1 MRWKKYLYTL
11 FLFYSTPLLGQGID
25 KIWPMGYDCCQYPG
39 FGAVNLNFNS
49 GSLSVIQLQR
59 HMNLNRTNASI
70 TNASNQLLFIS
81 NGIYIANALDDTM
94 QNGGGLNPSYFTNQ
108 HLHYGLTLHQGNMVL
123 PSLTDTN
130 QYILF
135 HNTIDDYFNTG
146 ASTQLYFSIIDMSL
160 NNGLGGVV
168 SKNNILYTDSMVP
181 GRITACRHA
190 NGRDWWII
198 VHKLHS
204 TDLFE
209 FLYTPYGIIGPIIQ
223 TLATWRDFYLGQSAF
238 SPQGN
243 RYAYYEASYDL
254 DISDFDRCTGN
265 FINQIHIDINDSF
278 PTDGGIAFS
287 PSGRYLYV
295 SSVSYL
301 YQYDIWSSNIDSS
314 RIVVGVYDGFYD
326 SLGNGTR
333 FEMQMLA
340 PDGKI
345 YMSATNSTPYLHVI
359 NYPDSAGLAC
369 GFCQHC
375 ISLPVLNAFTIPNF
389 PNYYLGAEIGSS
401 CDSLL
406 NYKGEI
412 PVTQSLVVSPNPTH
426 DSHLKITYP
435 TLREPGVFEIL
446 NSQSITV
453 GKFHLPVWSSIQNI
467 ELPSECGPGIYFGR
481 LRSGKTFFEC
491 KIVVQ

>member
-1 MRWKKYLYTL
+1 MRRGKYLYTL
-11 FLFYSTPLLGQGID
+11 FLFYYTSLYGLGID

-39 FGAVNLNFNS
+39 FGAINLDFNT
-49 GSLSVIQLQR
+49 GVISINQVQR
-59 HMNLNRTNASI
+59 HMNFDETNASAS
-70 TNASNQLLFIS
+70 NSSNQLLFTS

-94 QNGGGLNPSYFTNQ
+94 QNGGGMNPSYFTNQ
-108 HLHYGLTLHQGNMVL
+108 HIHYGLTLPQGNLVI
-123 PSLTDTN
+123 PSLSDSN
-130 QYILF
+130 QFVLF

-146 ASTQLYFSIIDMSL
+146 ASTQLYYSIIDMSL
-160 NNGLGGVV
+160 NNGLGGVI
-168 SKNNILYTDSMVP
+168 SKNLILLTDSMVP

-209 FLYTPYGIIGPIIQ
+209 FLYTPDGITGPFVQ
-223 TLATWRDFYLGQSAF
+223 SLATWRDFYLGQSSF
-238 SPQGN
+238 SLQGDKF
-243 RYAYYEASYDL
+243 AYYEASYDL
-254 DISDFDRCTGN
+254 DIADFDRCSGDFT
-265 FINQIHIDINDSF
+265 NQIHIDINDSF
-278 PTDGGIAFS
+278 PAAGGVAFS
-287 PSGRYLYV
+287 PSGRYLYA
-295 SSVSYL
+295 SSISYL
-301 YQYDIWSSNIDSS
+301 YQYDLWSTNIDSS

-326 SLGNGTR
+326 SNGNGTY
-333 FEMQMLA
+333 FYLQALA

-345 YMSATNSTPYLHVI
+345 YMSCANSSPYLHVI
-359 NYPDSAGLAC
+359 NYPDSAGLSC

-389 PNYYLGAEIGSS
+389 PNYYLGAEIGSG

-406 NYKGEI
+406 NYQSELA
-412 PVTQSLVVSPNPTH
+412 VTEGLVVSPNPIH
-426 DSHLKITYP
+426 DNHLKITYP

-446 NSQSITV
+446 NSQSVAI
-453 GKFHLPVWSSIQNI
+453 GKIYLPVWSSVQNI

-481 LRSGKTFFEC
+481 LRSGNTFLEC